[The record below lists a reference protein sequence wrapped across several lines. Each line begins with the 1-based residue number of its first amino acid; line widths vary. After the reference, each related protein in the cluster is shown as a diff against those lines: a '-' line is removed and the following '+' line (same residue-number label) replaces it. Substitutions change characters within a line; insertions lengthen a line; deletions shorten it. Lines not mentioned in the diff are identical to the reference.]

1 MLLTMYIMESLS
13 DNDYLTVDTPLPGQN
28 YACMSFVSPENILA
42 DKNVYYIQSFLK
54 SFVNKL
60 NLDNNLNLDYK
71 SVKNEYENYMVE
83 HKDKID
89 KDFNEEHS
97 NQTSVRGIKIRGVYD
112 SYQEAEARSKLLQ
125 KLDSTHNIFI
135 GQVGYWLP
143 WDPDPNKLNSEY
155 QEEELNNLMKEYNK
169 NQQDK
174 DIFYQEQ
181 TKERVQKAKDQNDTD
196 FSTFGGIFDND
207 NIQTSSETN
216 ADEKSVDENNVE
228 EVVSSS
234 Q

>member
-1 MLLTMYIMESLS
+1 METIS
-13 DNDYLTVDTPLPGQN
+13 DTDYLTVDTPLPGQN

-42 DKNVYYIQSFLK
+42 DKNVFFMQSFLK

-60 NLDNNLNLDYK
+60 NIDNENLNLEYK
-71 SVKNEYENYMVE
+71 NVKNEYDSFIIEN
-83 HKDKID
+83 KDKMETV
-89 KDFNEEHS
+89 FNEENK
-97 NQTSVRGIKIRGVYD
+97 NQTSVRGLKIRGVFD

-125 KLDSTHNIFI
+125 KLDSNHNIFI

-196 FSTFGGIFDND
+196 FSSFGGVFESS
-207 NIQTSSETN
+207 NIKTSSET
-216 ADEKSVDENNVE
+216 KGSDENDDDI
-228 EVVSSS
+228 
-234 Q
+234 

>member
-1 MLLTMYIMESLS
+1 MKTEYE
-13 DNDYLTVDTPLPGQN
+13 
-28 YACMSFVSPENILA
+28 
-42 DKNVYYIQSFLK
+42 SFLI
-54 SFVNKL
+54 
-60 NLDNNLNLDYK
+60 
-71 SVKNEYENYMVE
+71 E
-83 HKDKID
+83 HKEKIE
-89 KDFNEEHS
+89 KDFNEQNK
-97 NQTSVRGIKIRGVYD
+97 NQTSVRGLKIRGVYD

-125 KLDSTHNIFI
+125 KLDTSHNIFI

-143 WDPDPNKLNSEY
+143 WDPDPNKISSEY

-196 FSTFGGIFDND
+196 FSTFNGIFDNE
-207 NIQTSSETN
+207 NIKTASENT
-216 ADEKSVDENNVE
+216 DEELP
-228 EVVSSS
+228 SS

>member
-1 MLLTMYIMESLS
+1 MYIMESLS
-13 DNDYLTVDTPLPGQN
+13 DNDYLTVDAPLPGQN

-42 DKNVYYIQSFLK
+42 DKSLYYTQSFLK

-83 HKDKID
+83 YKDKID

-97 NQTSVRGIKIRGVYD
+97 NQTSVRGVKIRGVYD

-216 ADEKSVDENNVE
+216 ADETNADETNAE

>member
-1 MLLTMYIMESLS
+1 M
-13 DNDYLTVDTPLPGQN
+13 
-28 YACMSFVSPENILA
+28 
-42 DKNVYYIQSFLK
+42 
-54 SFVNKL
+54 
-60 NLDNNLNLDYK
+60 DNNLNLDYK

-143 WDPDPNKLNSEY
+143 WDPDPDKLNSEY

-196 FSTFGGIFDND
+196 FSTFGGIFDNE

-216 ADEKSVDENNVE
+216 ADENNHE
-228 EVVSSS
+228 EVVSSVNKLEMYKKYIYYNMLL
-234 Q
+234 